1 MYTHRHR
8 ESPWVLCRGVWRDHG
23 KVGMCPRLLGGMGW
37 SQGEEEKRFGT
48 LRKQDSKYDPG
59 LPHYHDGVYLS
70 SLKDKLCF
78 N

>member
-1 MYTHRHR
+1 MERLWKGGCVSR
-8 ESPWVLCRGVWRDHG
+8 APWRYGIE
-23 KVGMCPRLLGGMGW
+23 P
-37 SQGEEEKRFGT
+37 GEEEKRCGT

-59 LPHYHDGVYLS
+59 LPYYHDDVYLS